1 MATQK
6 TPPADRAADRA
17 PDRGADRGADRGVYA
32 ISVAADLAG
41 TGIQNLRL
49 YERKG
54 LLRPTRSAG
63 GTRLYSA
70 NDVLRLQRITDLL
83 AAGLNLAG
91 IAMVLDLQDDN
102 NRIKATQHTQRP
114 TDHTPRPQKNEP
126 HRET

>member
-1 MATQK
+1 MA
-6 TPPADRAADRA
+6 R
-17 PDRGADRGADRGVYA
+17 
-32 ISVAADLAG
+32 

-49 YERKG
+49 YERRG

-70 NDVLRLQRITDLL
+70 NDIVRLQRITDLL

-102 NRIKATQHTQRP
+102 NRIRAQQTVIRRARNK
-114 TDHTPRPQKNEP
+114 PRPGS
-126 HRET
+126 